1 MAVAAVLA
9 LLRLALVLAGLAGVA
24 LTPILLSMGLLAVV
38 AMGGLA
44 SVFGLRRV
52 LVTAAAPEALVTAA
66 QAPQALS
73 LSLSG
78 N

>member
-1 MAVAAVLA
+1 MAVAAGVVLA
-9 LLRLALVLAGLAGVA
+9 RMVLVLVGLAVVA
-24 LTPILLSMGLLAVV
+24 LIPILLSMGLLAVV

-66 QAPQALS
+66 QAPQAQS